1 MISYHIHMYVLIFM
15 AAMFWSSWSRQ
26 SSPSI
31 KNVEVDLADAVF
43 NLNEKLLLKKKSLA
57 SAASTGEVIES
68 SSGYTTSE
76 KPPKQ
81 PMNVL
86 VATHAS
92 KFPEKVSDFF
102 SMR

>member
-1 MISYHIHMYVLIFM
+1 MISYPIHMYILILM
-15 AAMFWSSWSRQ
+15 AAIFWSSWSRK

-31 KNVEVDLADAVF
+31 KNVEVDLANAVL
-43 NLNEKLLLKKKSLA
+43 NLNEKLLLKNKSST
-57 SAASTGEVIES
+57 SAASKGEVIDS
-68 SSGYTTSE
+68 SSGNTTSE

-86 VATHAS
+86 VAKHAS

-102 SMR
+102 